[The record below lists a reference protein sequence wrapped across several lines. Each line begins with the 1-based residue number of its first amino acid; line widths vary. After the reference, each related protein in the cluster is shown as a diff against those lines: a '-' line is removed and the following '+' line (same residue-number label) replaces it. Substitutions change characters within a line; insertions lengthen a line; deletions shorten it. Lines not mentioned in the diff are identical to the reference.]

1 MIYIYDFEVFHSDWL
16 VVFKEVKSGAY
27 TVIHNDNEALQYFI
41 NDTDIYVG
49 FNSKHYD
56 SFIMKAV
63 LQGCT
68 PEEVKEVNDFIIN
81 GGRGWDCPILEGN
94 KFYFND
100 IDIRDDMQQGLSL
113 KAIEGHLGLDIEET
127 QVDFNIKR
135 PLTIEELELT
145 IKYCKFD
152 VDATEQIYRLRKDY
166 LETKMSLGRM
176 VGIAPEKAMAMTNA
190 KLTARLLQASKRTWT
205 DEREYQYPGNLKWEY
220 IPVEIKEFFDK
231 VHDMRIPD
239 DVLFTSKMTT
249 RLGECECT
257 IAYGGLHGAIPNYV
271 GETTDS
277 TNITNVD
284 VSSYYPSLMINNDY
298 LSRNIPSKKIFEDI
312 YHRRLEA
319 KASGDKKTA
328 NALKLVVNTTYG
340 ATLNQYND
348 LYDPLMARS
357 VCISG
362 QLYLYELSNH
372 LYTEIPTLKVIQIN
386 TDGVMVEYAK
396 GYEEKVNAIC
406 EEWQKR
412 TGFILEADHIK
423 KVVQKDVN
431 NYVEVQTDGSV
442 KMKGGYL
449 VRGLSKAGAF
459 NINNTQTI
467 VAEALV
473 KYFTDGEPVEDT
485 INKCDDILMF
495 QSIAKAS
502 DKYSSAYH
510 LVDGEKREVQKI
522 NRVYASKDE
531 KYGRIYKIKNVEGIQ
546 QEAKIQDLPEHS
558 VIDNRNTLTIEDI
571 DKEYYIDVAKKKIND
586 FIGEEKEM
594 AEKKAKTKKEVQY
607 NELNIY
613 QKLTIARKKFLEAKV
628 TKTGKN
634 MALAYKYFE
643 LDDIVP
649 IATDIF
655 NEVGLCH
662 IVTFD
667 ELYEGRKVA
676 TMMIINADNLAEKI
690 EFTCP
695 FILTEGNRGTNAI
708 QSLGSSIT
716 YTRRYLY
723 MIALDICEPDEV
735 DGGAAPEIKKESAP
749 KKPATA
755 EERKEIKKEL
765 TNTEGKADELQIK
778 QLKSKLKALREKDP
792 SQEDFIQNL
801 ALETQSFTE
810 ITREEC
816 EKLITE
822 IGEMLK

>member
-41 NDTDIYVG
+41 NNTDIYVG

-68 PEEVKEVNDFIIN
+68 PEEIKEVNDFIIN

-166 LETKMSLGRM
+166 LETKMNLGRM

-220 IPVEIKEFFDK
+220 IPQEIKEFFDK

-271 GETTDS
+271 GETTNS

-319 KASGDKKTA
+319 KKNGDKKTA

-340 ATLNQYND
+340 ATLNRYND

-372 LYTEIPTLKVIQIN
+372 LYTAIPGLKVIQIN

-431 NYVEVQTDGSV
+431 NYIEMQVDDSV

-558 VIDNRNTLTIEDI
+558 IIDNRNTLTIEDI

-594 AEKKAKTKKEVQY
+594 AEKKAETKKEVKY

-655 NEVGLCH
+655 NEVGLCQ
-662 IVTFD
+662 VVNFDD
-667 ELYEGRKVA
+667 ELDKPRA
-676 TMMIINADNLAEKI
+676 TMTAINTDNPQEKI
-690 EFTCP
+690 IFRCP
-695 FILTEGNRGTNAI
+695 FIVTEGNRGTNAI

>member
-1 MIYIYDFEVFHSDWL
+1 MIYIYDFEVFYSDWL
-16 VVFKEVKSGAY
+16 VVFKEVKSGTY

-41 NDTDIYVG
+41 NNTDIYVG

-68 PEEVKEVNDFIIN
+68 PEEIKEVNDFIIN

-94 KFYFND
+94 EFYFND

-127 QVDFNIKR
+127 QVDFNLKR
-135 PLTIEELELT
+135 PLTTEELELT

-166 LETKMSLGRM
+166 LETKMNLGRM

-205 DEREYQYPGNLKWEY
+205 DEREYQYPQNLKWEY
-220 IPVEIKEFFDK
+220 IPQEIKEFFDK

-249 RLGECECT
+249 RLGDCECT

-340 ATLNQYND
+340 ATLNRYND

-431 NYVEVQTDGSV
+431 NYVEVQTNNSV

-485 INKCDDILMF
+485 INKCDDILQF

-502 DKYSSAYH
+502 DKYSRAFH

-531 KYGRIYKIKNVEGIQ
+531 KYGRIYKVKYVEGAE

-558 VIDNRNTLTIEDI
+558 IIDNRNTLTIEDI

-594 AEKKAKTKKEVQY
+594 AEKKAETKKEVKY

-655 NEVGLCH
+655 DEVGLCH

-676 TMMIINADNLAEKI
+676 TMTIINADNLAEKI

>member
-16 VVFKEVKSGAY
+16 VVFKEVKSGTY
-27 TVIHNDNEALQYFI
+27 TVIHNDNEKLQDMI
-41 NDTDIYVG
+41 NPLNIFVG

-56 SFIMKAV
+56 SFIMKAA

-68 PEEVKEVNDFIIN
+68 PEEVKMVNDWIIAGN
-81 GGRGWDCPILEGN
+81 RGWDCPILEGN
-94 KFYFND
+94 KYYFND
-100 IDIRDDMQQGLSL
+100 VDIRDDMQQGLSL

-135 PLTIEELELT
+135 PLTREELELT

-152 VDATEQIYRLRKDY
+152 VDATEQIYQLRKDY
-166 LETKMSLGRM
+166 LETKIDLGRM
-176 VGIAPEKAMAMTNA
+176 VGIAPEKALAMTNA
-190 KLTARLLQASKRTWT
+190 KLTARLLQATKRTWT
-205 DEREYQYPGNLKWEY
+205 DEREYQYPENLKWEY
-220 IPVEIKEFFDK
+220 IPQEIKEFFDRI
-231 VHDMRIPD
+231 HDMRIPD
-239 DVLFTSKMTT
+239 DELFTSKMTT
-249 RLGECECT
+249 KLGECECT
-257 IAYGGLHGAIPNYV
+257 IAYGGLHGAIPNYI
-271 GETTDS
+271 GETDENS
-277 TNITNVD
+277 LITNVD

-348 LYDPLMARS
+348 LYDPLKARS

-372 LYTEIPTLKVIQIN
+372 LFIDIPTLKVIQIN

-406 EEWQKR
+406 DEWQQR
-412 TGFILEADHIK
+412 TGFTLEADHIK

-431 NYVEVQTDGSV
+431 NYLEVQTDGSV

-473 KYFTDGEPVEDT
+473 KYFTEDKPVEDT
-485 INKCDDILMF
+485 INECNDILKF

-510 LVDGEKREVQKI
+510 LVDGEKKDVQKI
-522 NRVYASKDE
+522 NRVYASRDE
-531 KYGRIYKIKNVEGIQ
+531 KYGRIYKIKDVEGIK

-558 VIDNRNTLTIEDI
+558 IIDNRNILTIEDI
-571 DKEYYIDVAKKKIND
+571 DKSYYIDVAKKKIND

-594 AEKKAKTKKEVQY
+594 AEKKTETKKEVKY

-649 IATDIF
+649 IATEIF
-655 NEVGLCH
+655 NEIGLCH

-735 DGGAAPEIKKESAP
+735 DGGAAPEIKKDSAP

-765 TNTEGKADELQIK
+765 TNTEGQADELQIK

-792 SQEDFIQNL
+792 GQEDFIQNL
-801 ALETQSFTE
+801 AIETQSFTQ
-810 ITREEC
+810 ITREDC